1 MAKYLVRLNC
11 MVELPIEAQNMQMA
25 LDACDLNKANL
36 SQMPHIITEVYDVIE
51 IELVPSKVHDV
62 FGVEEV

>member
-11 MVELPIEAQNMQMA
+11 VVELPIEAENMEMA
-25 LDACDLNKANL
+25 LDACDLNNANL

-51 IELVPSKVHDV
+51 A
-62 FGVEEV
+62 EEV